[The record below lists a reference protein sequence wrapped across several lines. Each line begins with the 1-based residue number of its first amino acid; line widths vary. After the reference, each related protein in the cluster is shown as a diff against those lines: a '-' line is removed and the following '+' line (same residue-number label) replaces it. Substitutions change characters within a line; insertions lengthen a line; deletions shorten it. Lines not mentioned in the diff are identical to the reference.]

1 MTKGQV
7 EALLSEAISKF
18 EIEHMGRGPEQIKT
32 HILKDLIIIRLQG
45 FLTVSEK
52 MLAKTQEG
60 THLVKEVRE
69 ALFECSRES
78 LIQAIKSVID
88 IEVVSIF
95 SDISFKSS
103 EKIIAITVDRN
114 IEDII

>member
-18 EIEHMGRGPEQIKT
+18 EIEHMGRGPERIKT

-52 MLAKTQEG
+52 KLAERAEG
-60 THLVKEVRE
+60 VHLVREVRA
-69 ALFECSRES
+69 ALFECSRDN

-95 SDISFKSS
+95 SDIGFESG
-103 EKIIAITVDRN
+103 EKIIAITVNKN
-114 IEDII
+114 IEEII